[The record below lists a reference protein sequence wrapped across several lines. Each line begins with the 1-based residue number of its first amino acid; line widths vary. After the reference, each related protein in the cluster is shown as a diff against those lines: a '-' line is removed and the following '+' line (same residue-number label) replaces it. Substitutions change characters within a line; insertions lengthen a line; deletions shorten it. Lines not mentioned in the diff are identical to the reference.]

1 MISLRTS
8 WNSFR
13 YPYIFKWSFRISS
26 NMFETSWSI
35 DDVLNDTIRY
45 HVLLMIFLRYSSNS
59 FEYHRLYR
67 ISFKISLNDIWLTAN
82 DFLENI
88 LNFLQFLRTA
98 SRISLNG
105 LNSFKILWI
114 SLRISLWRSSNIIEY
129 EEIP

>member
-13 YPYIFKWSFRISS
+13 YPYIFKWSLRTSS

-67 ISFKISLNDIWLTAN
+67 ISFKISLNVIWLTAN
-82 DFLENI
+82 DFLEDI
-88 LNFLQFLRTA
+88 LNFVQFLRTA

-105 LNSFKILWI
+105 LSSVKILWV
-114 SLRISLWRSSNIIEY
+114 SLRIWLWMSSNIIEY